1 MSKFATSLVSNI
13 SAKILLSDGLKIRAT
28 EVLKTDRKQG
38 VKVSSVPHCIL
49 VEKFSNLNRS

>member
-38 VKVSSVPHCIL
+38 VKVSSVPLCIL
-49 VEKFSNLNRS
+49 VKKFSNFNNR